1 MARAPVAWRRPN
13 SRKPTTM
20 LAAARAAMT
29 MLSQR
34 FQTRRVV
41 KAHQAVAATTATLR
55 AVTTSCE
62 KIWPRLPT
70 ITWSSPAAS
79 GARPARAATAHHLGV
94 ARPGS
99 PLVIRSISRRPARD
113 QRSSPIDS
121 QRSDAIVFF
130 GATGDL
136 AYKEIFPALRGLVQ
150 RNRLDVPVIGVAR
163 SGWDL
168 AGLRRRAR
176 ESVEHDAGGKGKVD
190 EEAFARLSELLRYID
205 GDYKEASTFR
215 RLRKELGDARRPLHY
230 LAIPP
235 SMFATVTEGLAASGC
250 IDAARVIVEKP
261 FGRDLAS
268 ARELNQILHR
278 HLPEDRIFRMDH
290 FLGKEPIQNI
300 LYLRFANALLE
311 PIWNARYVRQMQIT
325 MAEDF
330 GIKGRGA
337 FYEEAGAIRDVL
349 QNHLLQ
355 VLALLAMDAPAVH
368 TPDATRQER
377 SRLIEAIP
385 PLDRSSVVRGQFRG
399 YRDEPGVAADSAVET
414 YVAARLAIDT
424 WRWAGVPFYIRAG
437 KRLPVTDTEVLVEF
451 RRPPLELFGELI
463 PARSNHLR
471 LHLGPDVRI
480 ELGMRVKVPGD
491 QLIGED
497 EELEAANFAVGGRSP
512 YERLLGDAMR
522 GDTDLFARQDAV
534 EAEWR
539 VVDPVVGDDA
549 TPLYEYDPG
558 TWGPEEAD
566 QLIAGDGT

>member
-1 MARAPVAWRRPN
+1 
-13 SRKPTTM
+13 
-20 LAAARAAMT
+20 
-29 MLSQR
+29 
-34 FQTRRVV
+34 
-41 KAHQAVAATTATLR
+41 
-55 AVTTSCE
+55 
-62 KIWPRLPT
+62 
-70 ITWSSPAAS
+70 
-79 GARPARAATAHHLGV
+79 
-94 ARPGS
+94 
-99 PLVIRSISRRPARD
+99 
-113 QRSSPIDS
+113 
-121 QRSDAIVFF
+121 VFF

-136 AYKEIFPALRGLVQ
+136 AYKEVFPALQALVKRG
-150 RNRLDVPVIGVAR
+150 RLDVPIIGVAK

-168 AGLRRRAR
+168 DQLRQRA
-176 ESVEHDAGGKGKVD
+176 HDSLKQHGKVE
-190 EEAFARLSELLRYID
+190 EEAFAKLSGLLGYID
-205 GDYKEASTFR
+205 GDYADPRTFQ
-215 RLRKELGDARRPLHY
+215 RLRKALGDAQRPLHY

-235 SMFATVTEGLAASGC
+235 SMFVTVTEGLARGEC
-250 IDAARVIVEKP
+250 IHEARVIVEKP

-268 ARELNQILHR
+268 ARELNKILHR

-311 PIWNARYVRQMQIT
+311 PIWNSRYVRQVQIT

-330 GIKGRGA
+330 GVQGRGA
-337 FYEEAGAIRDVL
+337 FYEEVGAIRDVL

-355 VLALLAMDAPAVH
+355 VVALLAMDAPALH
-368 TPDATRQER
+368 APDATRLER
-377 SRLIEAIP
+377 SRLIEAIR

-437 KRLPVTDTEVLVEF
+437 KRLPVTDTEVMVEF

-480 ELGMRVKVPGD
+480 EIGLRVKLPGD

-497 EELEAANFAVGGRSP
+497 VELEAANRPVSRQLP
-512 YERLLGDAMR
+512 YERLIGDALE
-522 GDTDLFARQDAV
+522 GDTELFAREDAV
-534 EAEWR
+534 DAEWR
-539 VVDPVVGDDA
+539 VVDPVIGDDA

-558 TWGPEEAD
+558 TWGPEEAN
-566 QLIAGDGT
+566 QLVAGHGDWSEPS

>member
-1 MARAPVAWRRPN
+1 MAPVTMARAPVAWRRPN
-13 SRKPTTM
+13 SRKPRTM

-70 ITWSSPAAS
+70 ITWTSPAAS
-79 GARPARAATAHHLGV
+79 RAGPAGAPTPHHLGV
-94 ARPGS
+94 ARPTP
-99 PLVIRSISRRPARD
+99 PLVIRSLSRLRKPD
-113 QRSSPIDS
+113 PRSGPIDS

-136 AYKEIFPALRGLVQ
+136 AYKEVFPALLGLVQ

-168 AGLRRRAR
+168 AQLRRRAR
-176 ESVEHDAGGKGKVD
+176 ESVEHDAGGKGKLD

-235 SMFATVTEGLAASGC
+235 SMFATVTEGLAAAGC
-250 IDAARVIVEKP
+250 LDAARVIVEKP

-330 GIKGRGA
+330 GVKGRGA

-355 VLALLAMDAPAVH
+355 D
-368 TPDATRQER
+368 R
-377 SRLIEAIP
+377 SRLIEATR

-399 YRDEPGVAADSAVET
+399 YREEPGVAADSAVET

-451 RRPPLELFGELI
+451 RRPPLELFGELV
-463 PARSNHLR
+463 PSRSNHLR

-480 ELGMRVKVPGD
+480 ELGLRVKVPGD

-497 EELEAANFAVGGRSP
+497 VELEAANFAVGGRSP
-512 YERLLGDAMR
+512 YE
-522 GDTDLFARQDAV
+522 
-534 EAEWR
+534 
-539 VVDPVVGDDA
+539 
-549 TPLYEYDPG
+549 
-558 TWGPEEAD
+558 
-566 QLIAGDGT
+566 QLIAGDGTWSVPS

>member
-1 MARAPVAWRRPN
+1 MAVSAQHVPD
-13 SRKPTTM
+13 
-20 LAAARAAMT
+20 
-29 MLSQR
+29 
-34 FQTRRVV
+34 
-41 KAHQAVAATTATLR
+41 
-55 AVTTSCE
+55 
-62 KIWPRLPT
+62 PR
-70 ITWSSPAAS
+70 S
-79 GARPARAATAHHLGV
+79 
-94 ARPGS
+94 
-99 PLVIRSISRRPARD
+99 D
-113 QRSSPIDS
+113 PIDK
-121 QRSDAIVFF
+121 QPSDAIVFF

-136 AYKEIFPALRGLVQ
+136 AYKQIFPALLGLVE
-150 RNRLDVPVIGVAR
+150 RNHMDVPIIGVAR

-168 AGLRRRAR
+168 AKLRKRAR
-176 ESVEHDAGGKGKVD
+176 ESVEQQGKVND
-190 EEAFARLSELLRYID
+190 EAFDKLSSLLGYID
-205 GDYKEASTFR
+205 GDYADPRTFQ
-215 RLRKELGDARRPLHY
+215 RLRKALGDAERPLHY

-235 SMFATVTEGLAASGC
+235 TMFATVTEGLAAAKC
-250 IDAARVIVEKP
+250 IDGARVIVEKP

-268 ARELNQILHR
+268 AIELNQVLHR

-311 PIWNARYVRQMQIT
+311 PVWNARYVRQMQIT

-330 GIKGRGA
+330 GVQGRGA

-368 TPDATRQER
+368 APDATRKER
-377 SRLIEAIP
+377 SRIIQAIR

-399 YRDEPGVAADSAVET
+399 YRDEPGVAPGSAVET

-424 WRWAGVPFYIRAG
+424 WRWSGVPFYIRAG
-437 KRLPVTDTEVLVEF
+437 KHLPVTDTEVLVEF

-480 ELGMRVKVPGD
+480 ELGLRVKLPGD

-497 EELEAANFAVGGRSP
+497 VELEAANIAAGSRPP
-512 YERLLGDAMR
+512 YERLLGAAMH
-522 GDTDLFARQDAV
+522 GDTELFARQDMV

-539 VVDPVVGDDA
+539 VVDAVLGEDT

-558 TWGPEEAD
+558 TWGPAEAD
-566 QLIAGDGT
+566 ELIAPDGGWSEPS